1 MQLVVSGKS
10 QAAHPSHL
18 PIPADGIH
26 DPETVDLWH
35 STTGLEVALEADQL
49 GENGPARELRV
60 RREVVVQLVQ

>member
-26 DPETVDLWH
+26 DPETLDLQH
-35 STTGLEVALEADQL
+35 STTGLEVALDADQL
-49 GENGPARELRV
+49 GEDGPEG
-60 RREVVVQLVQ
+60 